1 MRPMIAVTSPSTAR
15 LHAIRAHAFLEA
27 RHAELAALRDAPL
40 PAAAPPLPPR
50 FLRHCDEHTV
60 VAVRAVL
67 ATLAGLPVD
76 LARCGVVAAP
86 CQAGR
91 IATARSLSQLQGGG
105 AVMVSP
111 HIVPQCSLH
120 SLAGAISVALGMHG
134 PHIGVGGGPEA
145 LAEGL
150 FTALT
155 LLEPGAAS
163 ACDAIWL
170 VATEW
175 AAEPLLDPTG
185 APTGDP
191 VCRAVAL
198 LLAPLAAS
206 DDAALHVTIHQPRA
220 VVPAAADEARIDLQA
235 FAAALD
241 CCATGAALAGWTI
254 ACPWGGE
261 IRVSAR
267 ADRMP
272 SAHAGRRL
280 REAA

>member
-1 MRPMIAVTSPSTAR
+1 MTAAPRPSPAR
-15 LHAIRAHAFLEA
+15 PHAIRAHAFVEA
-27 RHAELAALRDAPL
+27 RHTELAALREAPA
-40 PAAAPPLPPR
+40 PAGVPPLPPR

-67 ATLAGLPVD
+67 AALSGLSVD

-91 IATARSLSQLQGGG
+91 IATARSLAQLRTGG

-134 PHIGVGGGPEA
+134 PHVGVGGGPDA

-150 FTALT
+150 FAALT
-155 LLEPGAAS
+155 LLEPRAAA
-163 ACDAIWL
+163 ACDGVWV

-198 LLAPLAAS
+198 LLAPAA
-206 DDAALHVTIHQPRA
+206 AAGVADLHVA
-220 VVPAAADEARIDLQA
+220 VQHPLAVGPVAADEPRNDLKA

-241 CCATGAALAGWTI
+241 CCAAGAALAGWTI
-254 ACPWGGE
+254 ACPWGGQ

-267 ADRMP
+267 AAARAP
-272 SAHAGRRL
+272 ITGQRL

>member
-1 MRPMIAVTSPSTAR
+1 MTAAPRPSKHRP
-15 LHAIRAHAFLEA
+15 HAIRAHAFIEA
-27 RHAELAALRDAPL
+27 RHAELAALRDAPSPAEAPAL
-40 PAAAPPLPPR
+40 PTR

-67 ATLAGLPVD
+67 AALAGQSVD
-76 LARCGVVAAP
+76 RARCGVVAAP

-91 IATARSLSQLQGGG
+91 IATARSLAQLRVGG

-134 PHIGVGGGPEA
+134 PHVGVGGGPDA

-163 ACDAIWL
+163 ACEAVWL

-175 AAEPLLDPTG
+175 AAEPLLDSTG
-185 APTGDP
+185 DPTGDP
-191 VCRAVAL
+191 VCRALAL
-198 LLAPLAAS
+198 LLAPAAAA
-206 DDAALHVTIHQPRA
+206 DGAALHVAIHHPI
-220 VVPAAADEARIDLQA
+220 AAETLPADEFQSDLRA
-235 FAAALD
+235 FAAALE
-241 CCATGAALAGWTI
+241 CCATGAALAGWAI
-254 ACPWGGE
+254 VCPWGGQ
-261 IRVSAR
+261 IRVSSR
-267 ADRMP
+267 AATVPVRTASPRM
-272 SAHAGRRL
+272 

>member
-1 MRPMIAVTSPSTAR
+1 MTAAMRPSTAR
-15 LHAIRAHAFLEA
+15 PHAIRAHAFVEA
-27 RHAELAALRDAPL
+27 RHAELAALREAPT
-40 PAAAPPLPPR
+40 PAGVPPLPPR
-50 FLRHCDEHTV
+50 FLRHSDEHTV

-67 ATLAGLPVD
+67 AALSGLPVD

-91 IATARSLSQLQGGG
+91 IATARSLAQLRTGG

-134 PHIGVGGGPEA
+134 PHVGVGGGPDA

-150 FTALT
+150 FTAAT
-155 LLEPGAAS
+155 LLEPAGAAG
-163 ACDAIWL
+163 CDAVWV

-175 AAEPLLDPTG
+175 ATEPLLDPTG

-198 LLAPLAAS
+198 LLAPTAG
-206 DDAALHVTIHQPRA
+206 DDAALHVGVRQPLA
-220 VVPAAADEARIDLQA
+220 VGPLPADEPRHDLKA
-235 FAAALD
+235 FAEALD
-241 CCATGAALAGWTI
+241 CCSAGAALAGWTI
-254 ACPWGGE
+254 TCPWGGQ

-267 ADRMP
+267 ARA
-272 SAHAGRRL
+272 SGQRL

>member
-1 MRPMIAVTSPSTAR
+1 MRPMTAVTSRSTAR
-15 LHAIRAHAFLEA
+15 PHAIRAHAFIEA
-27 RHAELAALRDAPL
+27 RHAELAALRDAAS
-40 PAAAPPLPPR
+40 PADAPALPPR

-67 ATLAGLPVD
+67 AALPGLSVD

-91 IATARSLSQLQGGG
+91 IATARSLSQLRVGG

-134 PHIGVGGGPEA
+134 PHIGVGGGPDA

-163 ACDAIWL
+163 GCDAVWL

-185 APTGDP
+185 SPTGDP
-191 VCRAVAL
+191 VCRAIAL
-198 LLAPLAAS
+198 LVEPDAAA
-206 DDAALHVTIHQPRA
+206 DAAALHVAIHHPLAVAPQP
-220 VVPAAADEARIDLQA
+220 ADEFRTDLKA
-235 FAAALD
+235 FAAALE

-254 ACPWGGE
+254 ACPWGGQ
-261 IRVSAR
+261 IRMSAGAASR
-267 ADRMP
+267 
-272 SAHAGRRL
+272 SGRVVGPRI